1 LKFLV
6 MGNSFF
12 CNRCD
17 IEKFN
22 LSRACAD
29 QFLNGKIEFMQM
41 RLDNGRNSRRSREP
55 AELGGEMDFKIEM
68 FGRRPQQA
76 VGLDPG
82 ELRRTDGQAR
92 KTTPVENNTRLL

>member
-29 QFLNGKIEFMQM
+29 QFLNDDPENQLSSEERWILKLKCLDDVHSKQLGLTQENFDELMD
-41 RLDNGRNSRRSREP
+41 RLEKRLQSKN
-55 AELGGEMDFKIEM
+55 I
-68 FGRRPQQA
+68 
-76 VGLDPG
+76 
-82 ELRRTDGQAR
+82 
-92 KTTPVENNTRLL
+92 PVYCKNRDLVSD